1 MMYFLNKE
9 KIMYLAVFLC
19 FMFLVLDFIVFSA
32 TYRCYKSYK
41 TDIKIISDNLETL
54 ITSVEC
60 KKLSNFYLA
69 IDFRTD
75 PDPYVEP
82 DIHHVNFS
90 VFLRKSTGEHI
101 IVPEFLF
108 MDYYSDSDYEELY

>member
-1 MMYFLNKE
+1 MANKRMRRIE
-9 KIMYLAVFLC
+9 NAVLFRLPSENVLC
-19 FMFLVLDFIVFSA
+19 REL
-32 TYRCYKSYK
+32 Y
-41 TDIKIISDNLETL
+41 IISDNLETL

-69 IDFRTD
+69 IDFRT
-75 PDPYVEP
+75 DPYVEP